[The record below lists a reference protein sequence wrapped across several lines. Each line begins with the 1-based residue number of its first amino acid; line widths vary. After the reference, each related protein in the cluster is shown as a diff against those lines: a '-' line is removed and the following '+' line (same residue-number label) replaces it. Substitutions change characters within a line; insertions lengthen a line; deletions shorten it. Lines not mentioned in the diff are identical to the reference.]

1 MRRFLLLLCMF
12 LVVGVVGLPRVKA
25 QEEGA
30 APPVSADEGMAEMAG
45 MEESMPSEPGSE
57 AAPAEGGGAPAASGP
72 GWSGPGFYLSLIK
85 LFAGWIV
92 MLMWVYSTDWVS
104 RDAQQHKFDH
114 IKWNPIVFAPFV
126 VGMIAFWLI
135 PIFFVGFPL
144 LIISHWAPVLAYVKM
159 RNAEMS
165 DDQKVL
171 TPKHIK
177 AWFGGFFGKEV
188 SREEKDPHAGGPPV
202 VLKSRGSDERE
213 NNVNLL
219 SARQNPGFTDA
230 RKILNAGLERRAIAI
245 MLDYSQHGVA
255 VRHQI
260 DGVWQEAEGL
270 DREQADP
277 ALEALKLV
285 CGLKP
290 EDRRGRQAGEF
301 LVEYKKGKYAGT
313 FSSQGTQTGERV
325 VMQFEGE
332 RAVFK
337 TPDDLGMRP
346 KMQEQIREI
355 LSAKQGYFVISSMPA
370 SGLRSTTHVMM
381 HDADRF
387 VREFMAL
394 EDEANP
400 YEPVENVH
408 TTTYKKDDPEKPIS
422 EYLRLFFLQEPQVC
436 IIRDLIDGEM
446 LGAICKEIL
455 EEERFAVSTIRAKDA
470 AEALARLAALKPPLR
485 ELAQSMTAVLN
496 QRLVRKLCDDCKEAY
511 APPPNVLQ
519 QLGIPQGRVNAFYR
533 PPQPPEDP
541 KEICKTCDGLGY
553 MGRIGLFELLV
564 VGNAVRETLATQP
577 TPDALR
583 AAARKDGMQGLQ
595 QEGVVLV
602 AKGITSLQ
610 ELTRV
615 LKQ

>member
-12 LVVGVVGLPRVKA
+12 LALAAIGVPRILA
-25 QEEGA
+25 QEESAEAPAAAEPALEEGSGADAAPADSGGA
-30 APPVSADEGMAEMAG
+30 AP
-45 MEESMPSEPGSE
+45 
-57 AAPAEGGGAPAASGP
+57 SGP
-72 GWSGPGFYLSLIK
+72 GWSGPGWYLSLIK

-92 MLMWVYSTDWVS
+92 VLMWVYSTDWVS
-104 RDAQQHKFDH
+104 RDTQQHKFDH
-114 IKWNPIVFAPFV
+114 FKWNPIVFAPFM
-126 VGMIAFWLI
+126 VGIIAFWLI
-135 PIFFVGFPL
+135 PIFFIGFPL
-144 LIISHWAPVLAYVKM
+144 LVISHWAPVLIYVKT
-159 RNAEMS
+159 RNAELA

-177 AWFGGFFGKEV
+177 AWFGGFFGKDV
-188 SREEKDPHAGGPPV
+188 STEDKDPHAAGPPV
-202 VLKSRGSDERE
+202 VLKAKGSDERQ

-230 RKILNAGLERRAIAI
+230 RKILAAGLVRRADAI
-245 MLDYSQHGVA
+245 MLDYSQQGVA
-255 VRHQI
+255 IRHQI
-260 DGVWQEAEGL
+260 DGVWQEADGME
-270 DREQADP
+270 REQADP

-301 LVEYKKGKYAGT
+301 IVEFKKLKYGGT

-325 VMQFEGE
+325 VMQFEYD
-332 RAVFK
+332 RTQFK

-346 KMQEQIREI
+346 KMQDQIREI
-355 LSAKQGYFVISSMPA
+355 LKGKKGYFIISAMPA
-370 SGLRSTTHVMM
+370 AGLRSTSHVLI

-408 TTTYKKDDPEKPIS
+408 TTTYKKNDPEKPIS

-436 IIRDLIDGEM
+436 IIRDLIDGDM
-446 LGAICKEIL
+446 LGRICKEVL
-455 EEERFAVSTIRAKDA
+455 SEERFAVSTVRAKDA
-470 AEALARLAALKPPLR
+470 AEALARLAAMKPPLR

-519 QLGIPQGRVNAFYR
+519 QLGIPPGRVNAFYR

-541 KEICKTCDGLGY
+541 RDICKTCSGLGY
-553 MGRIGLFELLV
+553 LGRIGLFELLV
-564 VGNAVRETLATQP
+564 VGNAVRETLVTQP
-577 TPDALR
+577 TPDAIR

-595 QEGVVLV
+595 QEGIVLV
-602 AKGITSLQ
+602 AKGITSLP